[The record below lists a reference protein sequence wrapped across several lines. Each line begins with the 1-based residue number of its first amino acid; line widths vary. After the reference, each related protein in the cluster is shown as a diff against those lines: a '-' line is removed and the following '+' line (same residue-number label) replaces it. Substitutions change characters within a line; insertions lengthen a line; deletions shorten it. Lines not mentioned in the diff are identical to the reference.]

1 MIEKIK
7 GIGMRVKKDCQTY
20 GIAVAVVLG
29 YLFLT
34 KLVFHAFCPLV
45 ITLGLPCP
53 GCGMTRA
60 AGLFLTGRWRQAVE
74 MNPMIVPVAGAF
86 LYFAVN
92 RYAFGKRARGMKGIV
107 VGIAVAMILSY
118 SYRMYLYFPD
128 RVPYVY
134 TKGNMFEHIIGKDF
148 INMLYERIS
157 L

>member
-1 MIEKIK
+1 
-7 GIGMRVKKDCQTY
+7 
-20 GIAVAVVLG
+20 
-29 YLFLT
+29 
-34 KLVFHAFCPLV
+34 
-45 ITLGLPCP
+45 
-53 GCGMTRA
+53 
-60 AGLFLTGRWRQAVE
+60 

-86 LYFAVN
+86 LYFTVN
-92 RYAFGKRARGMKGIV
+92 RYAFGRRARGMKGIV